1 MRILFRRFN
10 DSARE
15 ARARITRR
23 IGFQVV
29 RFFMHDH
36 RFSDDRIWAAQIQFP
51 FPNEVSLAGSVDFNV
66 AEIADV
72 TLGRVRS
79 AMMFMHR
86 IKMPAGGRG
95 IRRRAIPFFVNM
107 EAMFARFEVLNI
119 SHDLHLVAF
128 HYERDRASG
137 LAS

>member
-15 ARARITRR
+15 ARAGITRR
-23 IGFQVV
+23 VGFQVV

-51 FPNEVSLAGSVDFNV
+51 FPNKVPLAGSVDFNV

-72 TLGRVRS
+72 TLGRVWA
-79 AMMFMHR
+79 AMMLMHR
-86 IKMPAGGRG
+86 IKMPAGGGG
-95 IRRRAIPFFVNM
+95 IRRRAIPFFVNV
-107 EAMFARFEVLNI
+107 EAMFTRFEVLNI
-119 SHDLHLVAF
+119 SDHLHFVAADC
-128 HYERDRASG
+128 ERHRASD